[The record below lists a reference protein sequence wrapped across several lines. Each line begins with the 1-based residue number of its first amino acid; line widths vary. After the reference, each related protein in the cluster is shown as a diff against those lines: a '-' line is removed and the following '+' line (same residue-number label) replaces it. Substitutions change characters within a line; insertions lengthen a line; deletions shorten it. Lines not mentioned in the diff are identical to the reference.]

1 MSALELDRHLLAS
14 SATRWDT
21 AWRTYGWTPAL
32 EGPRASRLEEAVPW
46 GTRSARLDRPPRLSG
61 PATEVLAPENLAR
74 LGRAYLPMDGRL
86 GFSLW
91 GAVGESRVGP
101 EWRVATHTVLMDED
115 AFRRLSGHPEG
126 LLAPGGTPAP
136 WLRSLVEGIDLGE
149 PTPLPPIRLDWTPSL
164 REAMARARLAEL
176 RALLRSL
183 RASRRDRGAG
193 LAAELADVYEALA
206 AAVEGTSLR
215 HVAVRV
221 GEGEGGRA
229 LLRLVWLSLPLE
241 DRLGVFYVTEQRRA
255 ERPPGHLLGLPED
268 EWGRFVPGDAWI
280 LGVSEPVAP
289 VSPGRRHWA
298 RLLASGDGLAAFER
312 ADRRAESS
320 GWRIVGTDD
329 LRSVAEHAG
338 WRREWEDVGPT
349 APAVEALLRR
359 ERGRPGGPRLGAV
372 GDALGCA
379 VAAGA
384 SPTEAVGLLSDLD
397 GDQVEAVVRGAV
409 RALRGRGRTA
419 DAGRVRAAAT
429 EAFGGRG
436 SLARGLHRMV
446 DRESDALRALL
457 GAPDGPAALIRAVFR
472 PAAAGDPVAL
482 EIGRLAV
489 TARPWDGAAGAGL
502 AEALPLEL
510 DGARRAAAEL
520 LLALVREGAEAR
532 SVEAVA
538 EPLLDRLPPEVVADV
553 AAPLAALAAGPTP
566 DERVEALRRAVVLR
580 AAEGGG
586 RDLDGPVGE
595 LIRLGGRTA
604 PPGLAPAHWRVLI
617 ETASAAWL
625 GRAPVLEALAE
636 ALGAG
641 RRPLGHPTVTPTLRE
656 QAALLARRVLLRA
669 GPASLDRRQAE
680 ALLRL
685 VWLEGDGAT
694 PTWLVGT
701 RPDAAAALLAQL
713 IVVPAPL
720 ELEPMLRHAFVEAVE
735 TAPRSE
741 GLEPLAAELRAWA
754 PALHERAGPTGAGER
769 FVPLGSA

>member
-1 MSALELDRHLLAS
+1 MTALELDRHLLAS

-61 PATEVLAPENLAR
+61 SVADVLAPGNLAR

-91 GAVGESRVGP
+91 GAVGESRVGS
-101 EWRVATHTVLMDED
+101 EWRVATHTVLLDED
-115 AFRRLSGHPEG
+115 AFRRLSGHPAG

-136 WLRSLVEGIDLGE
+136 WLRSLAEGIDLGE
-149 PTPLPPIRLDWTPSL
+149 PAPLPPIRVDGSPSL
-164 REAMARARLAEL
+164 REAMARDRLAEL
-176 RALLRSL
+176 RALLRTL
-183 RASRRDRGAG
+183 RASRSDGGAG

-206 AAVEGTSLR
+206 AAVEGTSLK

-221 GEGEGGRA
+221 GEDEGGRA

-241 DRLGVFYVTEQRRA
+241 DRLRVFYVTEQRRA

-280 LGVSEPVAP
+280 LGASEPLGP

-298 RLLASGDGLAAFER
+298 RLLAAGDGLAAFER
-312 ADRRAESS
+312 ADGRAEGS
-320 GWRIVGTDD
+320 GWRIVGADD
-329 LRSVAEHAG
+329 LRPLAEHAR
-338 WRREWEDVGPT
+338 WRREWKTEGPT
-349 APAVEALLRR
+349 VGAVEALLRR

-372 GDALGCA
+372 GDALGRV

-384 SPTEAVGLLSDLD
+384 PPAEAVGLLSGLD
-397 GDQVEAVVRGAV
+397 GDAVEVVVRGAV
-409 RALRGRGRTA
+409 RVLRGRGRRA

-436 SLARGLHRMV
+436 TLARGLHRMV

-457 GAPDGPAALIRAVFR
+457 GAADGPGALVRAAFR

-482 EIGRLAV
+482 EIGRLSVA
-489 TARPWDGAAGAGL
+489 ARPWDGESGAAL
-502 AEALPLEL
+502 ASALPLDV
-510 DGARRAAAEL
+510 DGAREAGAEL
-520 LLALVREGAEAR
+520 LLALVREGADVR

-538 EPLLDRLPPEVVADV
+538 APLLDRLPPEAVADL
-553 AAPLAALAAGPTP
+553 AEPLLELAAGPAP
-566 DERVEALRRAVVLR
+566 GGRVEALRRAAVLR
-580 AAEGGG
+580 AVEGGG
-586 RDLDGPVGE
+586 RELDGPVAE

-604 PPGLAPAHWRVLI
+604 PPGLAPAPWRALI
-617 ETASAAWL
+617 DAAPAPWL

-636 ALGAG
+636 ALDAG
-641 RRPLGHPTVTPTLRE
+641 RRPLLHPDVTPTLRE
-656 QAALLARRVLLRA
+656 LASLLARRVLLRA
-669 GPASLDRRQAE
+669 GPGSLDRRQAD

-713 IVVPAPL
+713 IVAPAPL
-720 ELEPMLRHAFVEAVE
+720 ELEPMLRDAFVEAVE
-735 TAPRSE
+735 TAPRSD

-754 PALHERAGPTGAGER
+754 PALHERAGLAGTGER
-769 FVPLGSA
+769 FVPLGRA